1 LLSAAPIVLKVVTIW
16 VELCRHVELVRAA
29 RAVLQNRGCVPLV
42 FPMLLV
48 NGHFAPGPTACQL
61 MGSVV
66 ELVDQV
72 VDVVLGAMLSYVLVV
87 A

>member
-1 LLSAAPIVLKVVTIW
+1 MPLDAIYDWFDVLVGLATQVKPPLLV
-16 VELCRHVELVRAA
+16 
-29 RAVLQNRGCVPLV
+29 
-42 FPMLLV
+42 V
-48 NGHFAPGPTACQL
+48 NGHLAVGPTACQL